1 MAAIETKKTKKYLIL
16 ASGGNAPGMGN
27 CLNGFTKKCFSCGIE
42 PWYAEDGY
50 KGLVE
55 NKIYPC
61 PQNKFQEFVNKG
73 AIIIGSSRY
82 PEFGTNVNLRKQ
94 AAENLKKNG
103 IDAVVVMGG
112 EGSYKGALAL
122 SEQGINVIAI
132 PATIDNDVASTSYT
146 IGFDT
151 CLNQCSKF
159 INDTCDCF
167 TSHHGIAIV
176 EIMGREC
183 PDLTVSAGIGSNVH
197 YMVTKYSQ
205 LDIPGFIKVAQNG
218 FEHGKDHITILVTE
232 RMYGINGLPTLKDV
246 AKAVEAA
253 TGRMTRHVAI
263 GYVQRGGASSARDRL
278 LANYFA
284 NHAVNILNEG
294 KKNRAICRINKETID
309 IDLAEAISAKRKSMN
324 KELVKE
330 FNKINQF

>member
-1 MAAIETKKTKKYLIL
+1 MKKQNNKPTRYLIL

-42 PWYAEDGY
+42 PWYSAEGF

-55 NKIYPC
+55 DWIYAC
-61 PQNKFQEFVNKG
+61 PKNLWQEYVNKG
-73 AIIIGSSRY
+73 AIVIGSSRF
-82 PEFGTNVNLRKQ
+82 PEWATNIKLREK
-94 AAENLKKNG
+94 AVANLKKHG

-122 SEQGINVIAI
+122 SKMGVNVIAI

-167 TSHHGIAIV
+167 SSHNGIAII
-176 EIMGREC
+176 EIMGRKC
-183 PDLTVSAGIGSNVH
+183 PDLTVHAGIGSNLH
-197 YMVTKYSQ
+197 YMVTRYSR
-205 LDIPGFIKVAQNG
+205 LGIPGFIKLAQDSWKY
-218 FEHGKDHITILVTE
+218 GKKHITILVTE
-232 RMYGINGLPTLKDV
+232 RMYGKNGLPTLDEV

-253 TGRMTRHVAI
+253 TGRMTRYIDI
-263 GYVQRGGASSARDRL
+263 GYIQRGGAASARDRL

-284 NHAVNILNEG
+284 NHAVNILMEG
-294 KKNRAICRINKETID
+294 KRNRAVCRINKETID
-309 IDLAEAISAKRKSMN
+309 VDLNKAIHTKRVSKN
-324 KELVKE
+324 RELVAE